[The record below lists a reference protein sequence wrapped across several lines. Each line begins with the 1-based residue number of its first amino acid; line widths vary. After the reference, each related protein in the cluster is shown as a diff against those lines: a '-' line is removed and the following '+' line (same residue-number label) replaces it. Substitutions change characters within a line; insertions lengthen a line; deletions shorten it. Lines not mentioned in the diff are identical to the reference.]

1 MESIYKFIE
10 YINES
15 SILSIGL
22 LIFAIL
28 YLIYLYNKKEEI
40 ENYLGLKLIGFYLL
54 GAFTFNFNFESF
66 TAIIPIGFIIYLAFM
81 KNKERANCMI
91 KKKASIMGLIILCVG
106 GINSIIYNN
115 IEYRERN
122 IPIKNISIKSLR
134 SDYEVIKKELGIDD
148 VVSVGSLDLEY
159 NKNNKI
165 RRLSYNI
172 KDLKWDEKILNKLN
186 IPKSLLPE
194 VKNSSEVYGYANLGG
209 TGGVRVPIAGM
220 AGDQQCALFGQTCF
234 DEGSVKNTY
243 GTGCFL
249 LMNTGEKM
257 IRSKN
262 GLLTTIAVGIDGKV
276 QYALEGS
283 VFVGGAVIQWIRDEL
298 KLVNDA
304 ADTEYFAK
312 KVKDNG
318 GVYIVPAFTG
328 LGAPHWDMYARGAI
342 FGLTRGANRNHIIR
356 AALEAIAY
364 QSRDLIDAMQEDSG
378 CKLTSIKVDGGAS
391 RNNLLMQFQADITGS
406 EVVRP
411 IITETTALG
420 AAYLAGLA
428 VGFWKSKEEIAK
440 KWAVSQEY
448 SPNLD
453 EDVKEKLYRGWK
465 KAVDRAKGWEEE

>member
-172 KDLKWDEKILNKLN
+172 KDLNNKTYFISTNGKNYSINASKTYESEDENFMFSSIGYYNVDIETLLDVISNTKFKKYENASYYTVMYKNEENYYENDKNLYIVDLVNYSTKKLN
-186 IPKSLLPE
+186 SK
-194 VKNSSEVYGYANLGG
+194 Y
-209 TGGVRVPIAGM
+209 PIYDAVDISHM
-220 AGDQQCALFGQTCF
+220 PMKQVS
-234 DEGSVKNTY
+234 EGSWTSTKTDTY
-243 GTGCFL
+243 
-249 LMNTGEKM
+249 LMRYN
-257 IRSKN
+257 
-262 GLLTTIAVGIDGKV
+262 ID
-276 QYALEGS
+276 
-283 VFVGGAVIQWIRDEL
+283 
-298 KLVNDA
+298 
-304 ADTEYFAK
+304 
-312 KVKDNG
+312 
-318 GVYIVPAFTG
+318 
-328 LGAPHWDMYARGAI
+328 
-342 FGLTRGANRNHIIR
+342 
-356 AALEAIAY
+356 
-364 QSRDLIDAMQEDSG
+364 EDS
-378 CKLTSIKVDGGAS
+378 
-391 RNNLLMQFQADITGS
+391 
-406 EVVRP
+406 
-411 IITETTALG
+411 
-420 AAYLAGLA
+420 
-428 VGFWKSKEEIAK
+428 
-440 KWAVSQEY
+440 
-448 SPNLD
+448 D
-453 EDVKEKLYRGWK
+453 E
-465 KAVDRAKGWEEE
+465 

>member
-66 TAIIPIGFIIYLAFM
+66 TAIILIGFIIYLAFM

-172 KDLKWDEKILNKLN
+172 KDLNNKTYFISTNGKNYSINASKTYESEDENFMFSSIGYYNMDIETLLDVISNTKFKKYENASYYTVMYKNEENYYENDKNLYIVDLVNYSTKKLN
-186 IPKSLLPE
+186 SK
-194 VKNSSEVYGYANLGG
+194 Y
-209 TGGVRVPIAGM
+209 PIYDAVDISHM
-220 AGDQQCALFGQTCF
+220 PMKQVS
-234 DEGSVKNTY
+234 EGSWTSTKTDTY
-243 GTGCFL
+243 
-249 LMNTGEKM
+249 LMRYN
-257 IRSKN
+257 
-262 GLLTTIAVGIDGKV
+262 ID
-276 QYALEGS
+276 
-283 VFVGGAVIQWIRDEL
+283 
-298 KLVNDA
+298 
-304 ADTEYFAK
+304 
-312 KVKDNG
+312 
-318 GVYIVPAFTG
+318 
-328 LGAPHWDMYARGAI
+328 
-342 FGLTRGANRNHIIR
+342 
-356 AALEAIAY
+356 
-364 QSRDLIDAMQEDSG
+364 EDS
-378 CKLTSIKVDGGAS
+378 
-391 RNNLLMQFQADITGS
+391 
-406 EVVRP
+406 
-411 IITETTALG
+411 
-420 AAYLAGLA
+420 
-428 VGFWKSKEEIAK
+428 
-440 KWAVSQEY
+440 
-448 SPNLD
+448 D
-453 EDVKEKLYRGWK
+453 E
-465 KAVDRAKGWEEE
+465 